1 MIIVAV
7 DVDKD
12 KHNCFI
18 TNTDDEVL
26 FNPFIITNSQNGF
39 EDLSIRPADLDI
51 RENVETRFPLSSLC
65 IVNSTKYICIW
76 NPTFRAYLA
85 KRRAG
90 GSNHENKLHTLFD
103 NDVYS
108 SFCALKAALTSS
120 FGAPQTQSR

>member
-1 MIIVAV
+1 MEVISMIIVAV

-39 EDLSIRPADLDI
+39 EDLSVRPADLDI

-85 KRRAG
+85 KKRAEG
-90 GSNHENKLHTLFD
+90 KHYNVAISHAAKKLVRLIYHLETTGETYL
-103 NDVYS
+103 S
-108 SFCALKAALTSS
+108 KAS
-120 FGAPQTQSR
+120 